1 MTASEEKSLS
11 LEEALEEL
19 SLTRAVRQAVLAGEV
34 DFQDATPLL
43 F

>member
-34 DFQDATPLL
+34 DLQDAAPLL